1 MASNVRSPL
10 RAWIWRAFVHSSLIP
25 LILVESVLIAAYLL
39 TNVAIRD
46 AQIGYLEESAIHEL
60 GAAVNR
66 ESSIIDSRLN
76 AIEMQTRLY
85 RDATAHALFDTGF
98 TPDEIEVARHAE
110 TENGVYYTRTDDG
123 RAASFYANSTPRE
136 QQDRAKALRLSQADP
151 VMRSL
156 KEANPL
162 IGALYFNTFDSYN
175 RIYPFFMTPDQ
186 YPHDMVIPDYNF
198 YYLANAQHNP
208 QRKVAWT
215 DVYLDPA
222 GLGWMMSA
230 IAPVYRD
237 DFLEGV
243 VGLDIT
249 VSGMLKEIAAL
260 QVPWN
265 GYAMLVSRDNNIMA
279 LPPAGERDFKLSELT
294 EFSYE
299 EAVAREVLKPEDFK
313 LDRQPGMARLL
324 TDMAQSNGVGEAQ
337 LNGRGQLVA
346 WSQIPQTGWRL
357 LMVVDEA
364 EIFADTEQLA
374 SRYRDI
380 GYLLIAGLVVFYI
393 VFFFWM
399 WARSRRLSGD
409 LATPMAAIVDMMRR
423 IGKGDFHPKAPESNI
438 HELQEMGSALLHT
451 GEQLETAEG
460 ARFAALRR
468 LEIVLE
474 GTTESLWE
482 YDVEAGSM
490 AINGRFVQAF
500 GLSSE
505 VLTLSEFNE
514 RVHPDDLPELEQR
527 RTAFMREG
535 GERFEAEYRFATAQ
549 GKYAW
554 LLSRGQTLAR
564 NEAGKVIRAAGTHI
578 DITRIKEVEQSLR
591 KATREAE
598 AASVAKSRFLAS
610 VSHELRTPL
619 NAIYGFAQLLD
630 DGSEAQRESTGEIL
644 RASKQLTAL
653 VDDILDLSGLES
665 GEQRLA
671 LSDLPIWPL
680 LQECADAVQS
690 DLKKLHL
697 QFDLRSVDPS
707 VRVLAEERR
716 LRQVLMNL
724 LSNAI
729 KYNREGGLVA
739 LGAEVY
745 AQRVRIWVDDTG
757 LGLSEEQQGLL
768 FQPFQR
774 LGRENSDIP
783 GSGIGLVLCRELAD
797 AMQGEIGLSS
807 TLGTGSR
814 FWIELPRATHTKD
827 ASESEDPLPA
837 GSAAGLHQAI
847 VLSTHAETV
856 GKISQLFGNTLR
868 IRQVQHL
875 GELFHALE
883 QNIPDVLFADL
894 DAGRDVDSTIEHLRA
909 DLGVARAEL
918 AVHVWT
924 DDVAKLEQMSREGI
938 DSAVLRERID
948 AQWAQRIT
956 DQMSKTTPA

>member
-1 MASNVRSPL
+1 MASNARSPL

-25 LILVESVLIAAYLL
+25 LVLVESVLIAAYLL

-60 GAAVNR
+60 GSAVAR

-85 RDATAHALFDTGF
+85 RDATAHALLDTRF
-98 TPDEIEVARHAE
+98 VPDDLEVTRHAE
-110 TENGVYYTRTDDG
+110 TEDGVFYTRTDDG
-123 RAASFYANSTPRE
+123 RAASFYPNSTPRE
-136 QQDRAKALRLSQADP
+136 RQDRAKALRLSQADP

-198 YYLANAQHNP
+198 YYLADAKHNP
-208 QRKVAWT
+208 ERKVVWT

-230 IAPVYRD
+230 IAPVYRE

-249 VSGMLKEIAAL
+249 VSGMLKEIAGL

-313 LDRQPGMARLL
+313 LDRQSGMADVLAA
-324 TDMAQSNGVGEAQ
+324 MAKPAGVGEAQ

-364 EIFADTEQLA
+364 EVFADTEQLA

-380 GYLLIAGLVVFYI
+380 GYLLIAGLVVFYV

-399 WARSRRLSGD
+399 WLRSRRLSGD
-409 LATPMAAIVDMMRR
+409 LATPMAAIIDMMRR
-423 IGKGDFHPKAPESNI
+423 IGKGDFHPKAPDSNI

-451 GEQLETAEG
+451 GEQLESAES
-460 ARFAALRR
+460 ARSAALRR

-482 YDVEAGSM
+482 YNVEAGSM
-490 AINGRFVQAF
+490 AINGRFVRAF
-500 GLSSE
+500 GLDGD
-505 VLTLSEFNE
+505 VMTLADFNE
-514 RVHPDDLPELEQR
+514 RVHPDDLPELERR
-527 RTAFMREG
+527 RTEFMQQG
-535 GERFEAEYRFATAQ
+535 GERFEAEYRFANAQ
-549 GKYAW
+549 GRYAW

-564 NEAGKVIRAAGTHI
+564 DVTGKVALAAGTHI

-598 AASVAKSRFLAS
+598 AASIAKSRFLAS

-630 DGSEAQRESTGEIL
+630 NDSEEQRESTGEIL

-665 GEQRLA
+665 GEQRVA
-671 LSDLPIWPL
+671 LNALRLQPL
-680 LQECADAVQS
+680 MRECADAIQA
-690 DLKKLHL
+690 DLRRLQL
-697 QFDLRSVDPS
+697 QFDLRAVDEA
-707 VRVLAEERR
+707 VMVVADERR

-729 KYNREGGLVA
+729 KYNRQGGLVA
-739 LGAEVY
+739 LGAEVHS
-745 AQRVRIWVDDTG
+745 QRVRIWVDDTG
-757 LGLSEEQQGLL
+757 SGLTEEQQALL

-774 LGRENSDIP
+774 LGRENSNIP

-797 AMQGEIGLSS
+797 AMHGEVGLSS
-807 TLGTGSR
+807 TPGTGSR
-814 FWIELPRATHTKD
+814 FWIELPRA
-827 ASESEDPLPA
+827 ESSTSVTPEDQQMLPTGA
-837 GSAAGLHQAI
+837 IWTAVLLSANPEDLNR
-847 VLSTHAETV
+847 LS
-856 GKISQLFGNTLR
+856 GLFGNALVLR
-868 IRQVQHL
+868 PVQHL

-883 QNIPDVLFADL
+883 QNIPDLLLADL
-894 DAGRDVDSTIEHLRA
+894 DAGRDVVSTITHLRE
-909 DLGVARAEL
+909 DLSVTSAEL

-924 DDVAKLEQMSREGI
+924 DDAGRLDQVVSDGF
-938 DSAVLRERID
+938 DSVVLRERMD
-948 AQWAQRIT
+948 AQWVQQIR
-956 DQMSKTTPA
+956 DQLSKKTPA

>member
-1 MASNVRSPL
+1 MALPVRSPL
-10 RAWIWRAFVHSSLIP
+10 RAWIWRAFLHSSLIP

-46 AQIGYLEESAIHEL
+46 AQIGYLEASAIHEL
-60 GAAVNR
+60 GSAVRREAAIV
-66 ESSIIDSRLN
+66 DSRLN

-85 RDATAHALFDTGF
+85 RDASAHALFDTRF
-98 TPDEIEVARHAE
+98 VPDEIEVARHAE
-110 TENGVYYTRTDDG
+110 TEDGVFYTRTDDG
-123 RAASFYANSTPRE
+123 RAASFYPNSTPRE
-136 QQDRAKALRLSQADP
+136 KQDRAKALRLSQADP

-198 YYLANAQHNP
+198 YYLADAKNNP
-208 QRKVAWT
+208 ERKVVWT

-230 IAPVYRD
+230 IAPVYRE

-249 VSGMLKEIAAL
+249 VSGMLKEIANL

-299 EAVAREVLKPEDFK
+299 EAVAREVLKPQDFK
-313 LDRQPGMARLL
+313 LDRQEGMADLL
-324 TDMAQSNGVGEAQ
+324 KAMSQPDGVGEAQ

-346 WSQIPQTGWRL
+346 WSRIPQTGWRL

-364 EIFADTEQLA
+364 EVFADTEQLA
-374 SRYRDI
+374 NRYRNI
-380 GYLLIAGLVVFYI
+380 GYLLIAGLVGFYV

-409 LATPMAAIVDMMRR
+409 LATPMAGIVSMMSR
-423 IGKGDFHPKAPESNI
+423 IGRGDFHPQAPDSNI
-438 HELQEMGSALLHT
+438 QELHEMGTALVHT
-451 GEQLETAEG
+451 GEQLESSES
-460 ARFAALRR
+460 ARSAALRR

-482 YDVEAGSM
+482 YDVTAGSM

-500 GLSSE
+500 GLNSDVMS
-505 VLTLSEFNE
+505 LAEFNE
-514 RVHPDDLPELEQR
+514 RVHPDDLPELERR
-527 RTAFMREG
+527 RTQFMQQG
-535 GERFEAEYRFATAQ
+535 GERFEAEYRFANAQ
-549 GKYAW
+549 GRYAW

-564 NEAGKVIRAAGTHI
+564 DAAGKVTRAAGTHI

-591 KATREAE
+591 KATRDAE
-598 AASVAKSRFLAS
+598 AANVAKSRFLAS

-619 NAIYGFAQLLD
+619 NAIYGFAQLLPND
-630 DGSEAQRESTGEIL
+630 SEEQRESSNEIL
-644 RASKQLTAL
+644 RASKQLNAL

-665 GEQRLA
+665 GEQRLV
-671 LSDLPIWPL
+671 LRPLPVWPL
-680 LQECADAVQS
+680 LQECAEAVRN
-690 DLKKLHL
+690 DLGKLHL
-697 QFDLRSVDPS
+697 HFDLRALDASVQVIAD
-707 VRVLAEERR
+707 ERR

-729 KYNREGGLVA
+729 KYNREDGLVA

-745 AQRVRIWVDDTG
+745 PQRVRIWVDDTG
-757 LGLSEEQQGLL
+757 LGLTHEQQTQL

-774 LGRENSDIP
+774 LGRENSNIP

-797 AMQGEIGLSS
+797 VMHGEIGLSS
-807 TLGTGSR
+807 TPGTGSR
-814 FWIELPRATHTKD
+814 FWIDLPRMVVESVGDVPSAPPASTGGAIIAT
-827 ASESEDPLPA
+827 AV
-837 GSAAGLHQAI
+837 
-847 VLSTHAETV
+847 VLSAHADTLTRLHA
-856 GKISQLFGNTLR
+856 LFRESIELR
-868 IRQVQHL
+868 HVQHL

-883 QNIPDVLFADL
+883 QNIPDLLLADL
-894 DAGRDVDSTIEHLRA
+894 DAGRDVISTITHLRD
-909 DLGVARAEL
+909 DLGVTRSEL

-924 DDVAKLEQMSREGI
+924 DHEDRLGQITGEGV

-948 AQWAQRIT
+948 AQWAQRIR
-956 DQMSKTTPA
+956 QQLSEKTPE